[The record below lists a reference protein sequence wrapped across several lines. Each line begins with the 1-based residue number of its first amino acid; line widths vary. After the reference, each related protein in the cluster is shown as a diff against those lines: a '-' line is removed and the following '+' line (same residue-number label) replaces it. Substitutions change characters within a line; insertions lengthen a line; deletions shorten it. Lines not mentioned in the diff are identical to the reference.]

1 MILGERNYSLIEEDT
16 PMTLSDTATAQLWES
31 FRAGGGAS
39 LVREAVEL
47 VLQELIEA
55 EAAEAIGAGR
65 YERTDA
71 RVTARN
77 GHRARLLATRASDV
91 NLKIPKLRKG
101 SFFPSIIE
109 PRRRIDRALWAV
121 VMEAYVAGVSTRSVD
136 DLVAAL
142 GAESGISKSEVSRIC
157 GGLDEVV
164 EAFRGRRLDHV
175 EFPYVYLDAT
185 YLNVRNNLA
194 QPASMATVVATG
206 ITADGNREVLGC
218 DVGDS
223 ESEGFWQQ
231 FLASL
236 RGRGLSGVRLVIS
249 DAHRGLAAAADRWF
263 QGAARQRCRVH
274 FIRNLLAAAPKSHQ
288 HMAAA
293 LFRTIFAQPD
303 AGAVADA
310 WDQVRD
316 QLAAR
321 FAKIGP
327 LMDGAKADVLAFA
340 GFPRAHWQKIWS
352 TNPLERINKEIK
364 RRSRVVGIFPN
375 EASAVRLVGAILA
388 DLHDEWQAT
397 DRRYLSEDSMSL
409 LYPQRDS
416 LATAELTVG
425 NHHRG
430 STQKPT
436 T

>member
-1 MILGERNYSLIEEDT
+1 
-16 PMTLSDTATAQLWES
+16 MTLSDTATAQLWET
-31 FRAGGGAS
+31 FRASGGAG
-39 LVREAVEL
+39 LIREAVEL

-55 EAAEAIGAGR
+55 EATEAIGAAR
-65 YERTDA
+65 YERSEHRRTE
-71 RVTARN
+71 RN
-77 GHRARLLATRASDV
+77 GHRSRLLATQAGDLE
-91 NLKIPKLRKG
+91 LKIPKLRRG
-101 SFFPSIIE
+101 SFMPSVIE
-109 PRRRIDRALWAV
+109 PRRRIDKALWAV

-157 GGLDEVV
+157 AGLDDTV
-164 EAFRGRRLDHV
+164 EAFRSRRLDHV

-185 YLNVRNNLA
+185 YLNVRNSLA

-206 ITADGNREVLGC
+206 VTSDGNREILGC

-223 ESEGFWQQ
+223 ESEGFWKQ
-231 FLASL
+231 FLGSL
-236 RGRGLSGVRLVIS
+236 RDRGLTGVRLVIS

-274 FIRNLLAAAPKSHQ
+274 FIRNLLAVVPRSHQ

-293 LFRTIFAQPD
+293 LFRTVFAQPEAD
-303 AGAVADA
+303 AVAGA

-316 QLAAR
+316 QLAAS
-321 FAKIGP
+321 FPKAGP
-327 LMDGAKADVLAFA
+327 LMDAARTEVLAFA
-340 GFPRAHWQKIWS
+340 GFPKAHWQKIWS

-375 EASAVRLVGAILA
+375 EASAIRLVGAILA

-397 DRRYLSEDSMSL
+397 DRRYLSEDSMSQ

-416 LATAELTVG
+416 LTTAELTAG
-425 NHHRG
+425 N
-430 STQKPT
+430 
-436 T
+436 

>member
-1 MILGERNYSLIEEDT
+1 
-16 PMTLSDTATAQLWES
+16 MTLSDTATAQLWES

-65 YERTDA
+65 YERSEA
-71 RVTARN
+71 RVTERN
-77 GHRARLLATRASDV
+77 GHRPRLLATQAGDV
-91 NLKIPKLRKG
+91 ELKIPKLRKG
-101 SFFPSIIE
+101 SFFPSLLE

-142 GAESGISKSEVSRIC
+142 GATSGISKSEVSRIC
-157 GGLDEVV
+157 GGLDEMVD
-164 EAFRGRRLDHV
+164 AFRCRRLDHV

-236 RGRGLSGVRLVIS
+236 RDRGLGGVQLVIS
-249 DAHRGLAAAADRWF
+249 DAHRGLGAAADRWF

-274 FIRNLLAAAPKSHQ
+274 FIRNLLALAPKSHQ

-293 LFRTIFAQPD
+293 VFRTIFAQPD

-310 WDQVRD
+310 WDQVTD

-327 LMDGAKADVLAFA
+327 LMDSAKTEVLAFA
-340 GFPRAHWQKIWS
+340 TFPRAHWQKIWS

-375 EASAVRLVGAILA
+375 EASAIRLVGAILA
-388 DLHDEWQAT
+388 DLHDEWQTT

-409 LYPQRDS
+409 LYPERDN

-425 NHHRG
+425 N
-430 STQKPT
+430 
-436 T
+436 

>member
-1 MILGERNYSLIEEDT
+1 
-16 PMTLSDTATAQLWES
+16 MTLSDTATAQLWET
-31 FRAGGGAS
+31 FRASGGAG
-39 LVREAVEL
+39 LIREAVEL

-55 EAAEAIGAGR
+55 EAAEAVGAGR
-65 YERTDA
+65 YERSET
-71 RVTARN
+71 RTTQRN
-77 GHRARLLATRASDV
+77 GHRPRLLATQAGDV
-91 NLKIPKLRKG
+91 ELKIPKLRRG
-101 SFFPSIIE
+101 SFMPSVLE

-157 GGLDEVV
+157 AGLDEGV
-164 EAFRGRRLDHV
+164 EAFRSRRLDHI

-185 YLNVRNNLA
+185 YLNVRNSVC

-206 ITADGNREVLGC
+206 VTSDGNREILGC

-223 ESEGFWQQ
+223 ESEAFWQQ
-231 FLASL
+231 FMGSL
-236 RGRGLSGVRLVIS
+236 RDRGLTGVRLVIS

-274 FIRNLLAAAPKSHQ
+274 FIRNLLAVVPRSHQ

-293 LFRTIFAQPD
+293 VFRTVFAQPD
-303 AGAVADA
+303 ADAVTDA

-316 QLAAR
+316 QLAAS
-321 FAKIGP
+321 FPKAGP
-327 LMDGAKADVLAFA
+327 LMDAARSEVLAFA
-340 GFPRAHWQKIWS
+340 AFPKAHWQKIWS

-375 EASAVRLVGAILA
+375 EASAIRLVGAILA

-409 LYPQRDS
+409 LYPERDS
-416 LATAELTVG
+416 LATAELTAG
-425 NHHRG
+425 N
-430 STQKPT
+430 
-436 T
+436 